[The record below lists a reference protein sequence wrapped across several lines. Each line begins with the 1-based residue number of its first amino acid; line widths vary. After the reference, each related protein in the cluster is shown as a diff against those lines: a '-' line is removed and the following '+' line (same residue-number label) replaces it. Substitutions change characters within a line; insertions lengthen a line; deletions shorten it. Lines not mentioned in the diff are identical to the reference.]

1 MRNFASSVRRGNT
14 RMTGGRAP
22 PAGCDAPLAAR
33 RSAVKTP
40 EMKQTFRHAAA
51 AILLALALS
60 GCSGINALIKGGDPE
75 KIYAKAI
82 EYYEKEKWQRASTL
96 FEGAQH
102 YYEGTTREDSV
113 SFFNARCKFKNR
125 EYDTASQL
133 LDEFRR
139 RYGRSAFIEDAEGMY
154 ALCFY
159 HMAPGPTRDQT
170 ATTQAIMAIN
180 DFQAHYPESAQREAF
195 EKISEELVRRLHDKA
210 YINAYTYYKIGR
222 YKSAIRAL
230 RNALK
235 QFPASAHREE
245 IMYLIVDSGYRLAS
259 NSVEAK
265 QTDRY
270 LEMLDAS
277 LSFREEFPESKHIK
291 EVERM
296 VEKARDYLAR
306 NKSDEEPLP

>member
-1 MRNFASSVRRGNT
+1 MKRYLSYL
-14 RMTGGRAP
+14 
-22 PAGCDAPLAAR
+22 LAA
-33 RSAVKTP
+33 VT
-40 EMKQTFRHAAA
+40 
-51 AILLALALS
+51 ALVALS
-60 GCSGINALIKGGDPE
+60 CCAGVSTLLKEGKPDE
-75 KIYAKAI
+75 IYAKAL
-82 EYYEKEKWQRASTL
+82 EFYRKEKWNRASTL
-96 FEGAQH
+96 FEGVQRT
-102 YYEGTTREDSV
+102 YLGTSREDSIT
-113 SFFNARCKFKNR
+113 FYNAHCKFKSHDY
-125 EYDTASQL
+125 ETASML
-133 LDEFRR
+133 FDEFRR
-139 RYGRSAFIEDAEGMY
+139 RFGRSAFIEDAEGMY